1 MRLIKKGTLFGWDS
15 FIWYLIGAFGFMV
28 FVAIVGFHGL

>member
-15 FIWYLIGAFGFMV
+15 MIWYLICCTILLGSL
-28 FVAIVGFHGL
+28 AIVGWYGL

>member
-15 FIWYLIGAFGFMV
+15 FIWYLLTCTMFMA
-28 FVAIVGFHGL
+28 FVAIVGWYGL